1 MPPPS
6 GSSAGGGRGPR
17 RPWWRSGKGLGVAAG
32 VLVAAV
38 VATVLV
44 VTNHGGTKEAVPTA
58 NEVALQAPA
67 DPGPAPFTPSVETQA
82 VSAPAPAPT
91 SGAAQ
96 PGGATKSGSPAVLHS
111 VQGTSAGLYGG
122 TMSKPSCDT
131 ERLIGMVS
139 SGDAGRAW
147 ASAAGIDQSAIPS
160 YLRSLTSAYLRVDTR
175 ITNHSYKSGA
185 VVEYQSV
192 LQAGTAVLVDAQGVP
207 RVRCA
212 CGNPLKPAVL
222 VSNAKYTGK
231 VWTGF
236 EPTTLIVVTPA
247 PQPVTEII
255 LVNIETGGWFSRL
268 TGRIEVVDKHAEPPK
283 GPMPPG
289 IPPPVPWMPP
299 KPTATASGP
308 SSGSSSATTSG
319 ATSSGA
325 TSSGATSS
333 GATSSG
339 ATSSGATTS
348 GATSS
353 GATSSGT
360 PSGTSSTTGT
370 SGPSSETGSATTKSP
385 SESATTTSK
394 SPTGTAEGT
403 TSTTTGSTSSGA
415 GTTGAGTTG
424 TGTTGTGTTSATG
437 TAPRTPVATCAS
449 TAPSTLPPCPSAATP

>member
-1 MPPPS
+1 MPPTS
-6 GSSAGGGRGPR
+6 GSSAGSGRGPR

-67 DPGPAPFTPSVETQA
+67 DSGPAPFTPSVETRT

-96 PGGATKSGSPAVLHS
+96 PGGASKSGSPAALHS
-111 VQGTSAGLYGG
+111 VKGTSAGLYGG
-122 TMSKPSCDT
+122 TMGKPSCDT

-175 ITNHSYKSGA
+175 ITNHGYKSGA

-231 VWTGF
+231 VWAGF

-255 LVNIETGGWFSRL
+255 LVNIETGDWFSRL
-268 TGRIEVVDKHAEPPK
+268 TGRIEVVDKHVEPPK

-289 IPPPVPWMPP
+289 IPPPAPWMPP

-339 ATSSGATTS
+339 ATSSGATSS

-353 GATSSGT
+353 GATSSGATSAASSGT

-370 SGPSSETGSATTKSP
+370 SGPSSGTGTT
-385 SESATTTSK
+385 K
-394 SPTGTAEGT
+394 SPTGTAAGT
-403 TSTTTGSTSSGA
+403 TSTTTG
-415 GTTGAGTTG
+415 GTTGGAGA
-424 TGTTGTGTTSATG
+424 TGTGTTSTGTTTATG

-449 TAPSTLPPCPSAATP
+449 TAPSTLPPCPSATTP